1 MGQGALPFQYVQEK
15 GSAGMTGFSG
25 LAAYLDLAQVA
36 GLNESVGRHL
46 GANQGRQGWTEAQMV
61 TSLVL
66 LNLAGGECVEDL
78 RLLEKDAGLGRV
90 LRLAETHGMRRSVP
104 AASAVFR
111 YLNRFHD
118 EAEEG
123 KRPAHTAFIPAPTA
137 GLLGLRQV
145 NADLIG
151 LVQDHAQHKQAT
163 LDLDATL
170 IETHKEQAQY
180 CYKKYKAYQPLTTY
194 GAEADLVVH
203 SEFRDANVP
212 AGHQQL
218 RVLKESLESLPSGVE
233 AVWCARTRRATRRS
247 SCATAPR
254 AGTNAS
260 G

>member
-15 GSAGMTGFSG
+15 GSAGVTGFSG

-90 LRLAETHGMRRSVP
+90 LRLAETHGMRRKERQELLGRWRKERRRSVP
-104 AASAVFR
+104 SASAVFR

-194 GAEADLVVH
+194 GAEADWWCTA
-203 SEFRDANVP
+203 S
-212 AGHQQL
+212 
-218 RVLKESLESLPSGVE
+218 SGT
-233 AVWCARTRRATRRS
+233 ATCRRAT
-247 SCATAPR
+247 
-254 AGTNAS
+254 NN
-260 G
+260 